1 MFWFGCWIQEIVS
14 PTLQKRLFYVSL
26 AVNWGVP
33 KDIVS
38 GIVTVQEATY
48 LTDWNVFFYNDT
60 KIHLFLEVGKLLPM
74 KNVNLGM

>member
-1 MFWFGCWIQEIVS
+1 MFWFRCWIQEIIS
-14 PTLQKRLFYVSL
+14 PTLQAFFFRTL
-26 AVNWGVP
+26 AGYGMIT